1 MLKRINFQTV
11 AKWLSIVVLL
21 YFLVASIGL
30 VGSGF
35 KAATGGFAKELLIFA
50 QNPFAGLLVGILV
63 TSLVQSS
70 STVTSLIVGLVAG
83 GLPIATAVPLV
94 FGANIG
100 TSITSTLLS
109 LTYSGSKKEFKR
121 ALSAA
126 TVHDFFNLCAVILIF
141 PLEMYTHFLEKISY
155 FLAVNLQGVS
165 LFNIK
170 DLNFIKAATKPFT
183 GMVKDILGG
192 LPHPVN
198 GIALITVGAVIVFLS
213 ILAIAKVLKVL
224 MVGRVRDTFIKAVE
238 TKPITSILSGTI
250 ATIAVQSSSTT
261 TSLIVPFASQ
271 GLVRLESVY
280 TFILGAN
287 IGTCITAL
295 IASTGALTNP
305 VAALEIAIIHLMF
318 NITGILLVYGIPAL
332 RQVPIILA
340 KGLSEVAAKKKYL
353 ALTYLLGTFFIL
365 PGLLLI
371 VSI

>member
-1 MLKRINFQTV
+1 MEKFNTKDIF
-11 AKWLSIVVLL
+11 KWLSIVVLL
-21 YFLVASIGL
+21 YFLIASIGL

-35 KAATGGFAKELLIFA
+35 KLATGGFAKELLVFA

-83 GLPIATAVPLV
+83 GLPIATAIPLV

-141 PLEMYTHFLEKISY
+141 PLEMTTHFLEKISY
-155 FLAVNLQGVS
+155 FLAVNLQNIT

-170 DLNFIKAATKPFT
+170 DFNFIKAATAPFT
-183 GMVKDILGG
+183 NFVKDIITT
-192 LPHPVN
+192 LPHPLD
-198 GIALITVGAVIVFLS
+198 GLGLIIIGAGIVFLS
-213 ILAIAKVLKVL
+213 ILAIAKVLKYL
-224 MVGRVRDTFIKAVE
+224 MVGRVKSAFIRAVD
-238 TKPITSILSGTI
+238 TKPVTSILTGTV

-261 TSLIVPFASQ
+261 TSLIVPFASE
-271 GLVRLESVY
+271 GLVKLESVY

-305 VAALEIAIIHLMF
+305 VAALEIAIIHLLF
-318 NITGILLVYGIPAL
+318 NIFGILLVYGIPAL

-353 ALTYLLGTFFIL
+353 ALTYLLATFFII
-365 PGLLLI
+365 PGLLLV